1 MTKTPKI
8 IIIGAGFGGVKMAKS
23 FYKKPVEVLLIDRNN
38 YHNFQPLMYQVATG
52 GLEPGN
58 IGYPVRRIFRKYK
71 NVNFRMA
78 EVLKIDVQNN
88 RVSTSIGDMDYDYL
102 VLASGSENNFFNF
115 EPVKDRLLTL
125 KSLPDA
131 LQIRNWIFQNLERAL
146 AKNREQSLEEIMNI
160 AIVGGGPAGIE
171 LAGALA
177 EMKKYVIPKEF
188 PELELSRMSL
198 NLYQSGPKLL
208 AAMSEQAS
216 EKTLDYLTEMGV
228 NVYLNTRVSGY
239 ENNAIVLE
247 DGSRFVTNSVIWT
260 AGVKGALIDGFPE
273 EAILKG
279 DRLSVNEFNQIIGLQ
294 NVFAIGDVSAY
305 TSPEEPRGLPM
316 LAPVAQQQGKQLA
329 KNILKHLKNEP
340 MQPFEYRNRGVMATI
355 GRKKAVVDL
364 PNIKFQGGFAWVF
377 WMFVHVFSLVGFRDK
392 TVTLIDWVVSYFSY
406 DQPLGMILRS
416 GEFKKDPLKR
426 ENIELEDAT
435 TYGNKKHSSKMH

>member
-1 MTKTPKI
+1 
-8 IIIGAGFGGVKMAKS
+8 
-23 FYKKPVEVLLIDRNN
+23 
-38 YHNFQPLMYQVATG
+38 MYQVATG

-58 IGYPVRRIFRKYK
+58 IGYPVRRIFRKYE
-71 NVNFRMA
+71 NVSFRMA
-78 EVLKIDVQNN
+78 EVLRIDIKNN
-88 RVSTSIGDMDYDYL
+88 IIFTSIGDMDFDYL
-102 VLASGSENNFFNF
+102 VMASGSENNFFNF
-115 EPVKDRLLTL
+115 EPVKHKLLTL

-146 AKNREQSLEEIMNI
+146 ATNRAETLEEIMNI

-208 AAMSEQAS
+208 AAMSEEAS
-216 EKTLDYLTEMGV
+216 EKTLEYLKEMGV
-228 NVYLNTRVSGY
+228 NVFLNTRVSGY
-239 ENNAIVLE
+239 EGNAIILE
-247 DGSRFVTNSVIWT
+247 DGSRFITNSVIWT
-260 AGVKGALIDGFPE
+260 AGVKGSLIDGFPE
-273 EAILKG
+273 EAVLRG
-279 DRLSVNEFNQIIGLQ
+279 DRLSVNEFNQVIGTQ
-294 NVFAIGDVSAY
+294 NIFAIGDVSAY
-305 TSPEEPRGLPM
+305 SSADDPKGLPM

-329 KNILKHLKNEP
+329 ENILRLLKNEP
-340 MQPFEYRNRGVMATI
+340 LQPFEYRNKGVMATV

-364 PNIKFQGGFAWVF
+364 PSFKFQGGFAWFV

-416 GEFKKDPLKR
+416 GEFKKDPFKK
-426 ENIELEDAT
+426 EIKEIEEV
-435 TYGNKKHSSKMH
+435 

>member
-1 MTKTPKI
+1 MAKIPKI
-8 IIIGAGFGGVKMAKS
+8 IIIGAGFGGVKMVKS
-23 FYKKPVEVLLIDRNN
+23 LYKKPVEVLLIDRNN

-71 NVNFRMA
+71 NVSFRMA
-78 EVLKIDVQNN
+78 EVLKINIRKN
-88 RVSTSIGDMDYDYL
+88 KISTSIGDMTYDYL
-102 VLASGSENNFFNF
+102 VMASGSENNFFNF
-115 EPVKDRLLTL
+115 EPVKHKLLTL

-146 AKNREQSLEEIMNI
+146 AENEKESLEEIMNI

-177 EMKKYVIPKEF
+177 EMKKHVIPKEF

-208 AAMSEQAS
+208 ASMSKEAS
-216 EKTLDYLTEMGV
+216 EKTLEYLKEMGV
-228 NVYLNTRVSGY
+228 NVFLNTRVSDY
-239 ENNAIVLE
+239 KDNAIVLE
-247 DGSRFVTNSVIWT
+247 DGSQFITNTVIWT

-273 EAILKG
+273 EAILQG
-279 DRLSVNEFNQIIGLQ
+279 NRLSVNEFNQVLGTQ
-294 NVFAIGDVSAY
+294 NVFAIGDVSAHCSNEY
-305 TSPEEPRGLPM
+305 PKGLPM
-316 LAPVAQQQGKQLA
+316 LAPIAQHQGKLLA
-329 KNILKHLKNEP
+329 KNILKRLKNES
-340 MQPFEYRNRGVMATI
+340 MQPFAYTNKGVMATI

-364 PNIKFQGGFAWVF
+364 PNFKFQGGFAWLV

-416 GEFKKDPLKR
+416 GEFKPDPAKN
-426 ENIELEDAT
+426 EIKEI
-435 TYGNKKHSSKMH
+435 